1 MNPNKFNA
9 VIMFKRLNQLKLS
22 LYTRTL
28 EQETSTTRCGG
39 PEVEPSRPKFL
50 TPNAE
55 PWVPVSEGGAL
66 YWALANKEIPAW
78 QSCSWFTQLPWEIL
92 GFSSCR
98 TYDIMDGN
106 NVLQNIWM
114 FVRTKWWNCSC
125 SCWHFTIQS
134 TNLRQAKLLATPHC
148 RWGLD
153 TPDLTS
159 FIKKKTSKVQKE
171 KHRSLLKFPVFFPVV
186 SGTVFVWILWM
197 AARHWCL
204 TTRGIP
210 TPGIFKED
218 PLRIAGKCKFTIA
231 IIHIIII
238 WIFICLMFCFMLF
251 HVMDIW
257 SEIYHLG
264 YCHLQLLFANSQ
276 VL

>member
-28 EQETSTTRCGG
+28 DQKTSTTRCGG

-106 NVLQNIWM
+106 NVLQNVWM
-114 FVRTKWWNCSC
+114 FVGTKWWNCSC
-125 SCWHFTIQS
+125 SCWHFT
-134 TNLRQAKLLATPHC
+134 NLPPIFVSSAPGHSPLSLGTGHSWPHI
-148 RWGLD
+148 
-153 TPDLTS
+153 TS
-159 FIKKKTSKVQKE
+159 
-171 KHRSLLKFPVFFPVV
+171 HRSLLKFPVFFPVV
-186 SGTVFVWILWM
+186 SGTVFV
-197 AARHWCL
+197 
-204 TTRGIP
+204 
-210 TPGIFKED
+210 
-218 PLRIAGKCKFTIA
+218 
-231 IIHIIII
+231 
-238 WIFICLMFCFMLF
+238 
-251 HVMDIW
+251 
-257 SEIYHLG
+257 
-264 YCHLQLLFANSQ
+264 
-276 VL
+276 